1 MKLTENKDFYN
12 SLDKIIYWSKLFAVL
27 FIIGGAFMALIAI
40 VILLLGSSM
49 DLGYQAFGDVDRITI
64 FIIYGILAAIYIIPG
79 IWLLNFSSKSRKGLN
94 ENDENLFVEGFVN
107 LGNYYKFW
115 GILTVIMLIIYALI
129 IAFTII
135 SGFYIF

>member
-1 MKLTENKDFYN
+1 MKLIENKDFYN

-27 FIIGGAFMALIAI
+27 FIIGGALVALIAI
-40 VILLLGSSM
+40 VTLVFGSSIA
-49 DLGYQAFGDVDRITI
+49 LGFDSSQRIAI
-64 FIIYGILAAIYIIPG
+64 FIVYGILAAIYIIPG

-115 GILTVIMLIIYALI
+115 GIMTVILLVVYALTFVI
-129 IAFTII
+129 TII
-135 SGFYIF
+135 GGFYTF

>member
-1 MKLTENKDFYN
+1 MKLIENKDFYN

-40 VILLLGSSM
+40 VILVFGSDM
-49 DLGYQAFGDVDRITI
+49 DLGFESAYRITI
-64 FIIYGILAAIYIIPG
+64 FIFYGILAAIYIIPG

-115 GILTVIMLIIYALI
+115 GIMTVIMLVAYALI
-129 IAFTII
+129 FAITII
-135 SGFYIF
+135 GGFYTF

>member
-27 FIIGGAFMALIAI
+27 FIISGALMALIAI
-40 VILLLGSSM
+40 GILV
-49 DLGYQAFGDVDRITI
+49 FGDLYPELGDFSGSKVVI
-64 FIIYGILAAIYIIPG
+64 FITYGIIAAIYIIPG

-135 SGFYIF
+135 GGFYTF

>member
-1 MKLTENKDFYN
+1 MKLIENKDFYN

-40 VILLLGSSM
+40 VILVFGSDM
-49 DLGYQAFGDVDRITI
+49 DLGFEAANRIAI
-64 FIIYGILAAIYIIPG
+64 FIFYGILAAIYIIPG

-115 GILTVIMLIIYALI
+115 GIMTVIMLVVYALI
-129 IAFTII
+129 FAITII
-135 SGFYIF
+135 GGFYTF

>member
-27 FIIGGAFMALIAI
+27 FIIGGAFIALIAI
-40 VILLLGSSM
+40 VILVLGSDM
-49 DLGYQAFGDVDRITI
+49 DLGFEASERIAI
-64 FIIYGILAAIYIIPG
+64 FIFYGILAAIYIIPG